1 MWATMKAL
9 LDHSVVNRPQA
20 VGLAKRLASS
30 VMAEY
35 APLIRAAGGSS

>member
-9 LDHSVVNRPQA
+9 LDHKIVPRPQA
-20 VGLAKRLASS
+20 VGLAKRLASG

-35 APLIRAAGGSS
+35 APLIQGFLKPG